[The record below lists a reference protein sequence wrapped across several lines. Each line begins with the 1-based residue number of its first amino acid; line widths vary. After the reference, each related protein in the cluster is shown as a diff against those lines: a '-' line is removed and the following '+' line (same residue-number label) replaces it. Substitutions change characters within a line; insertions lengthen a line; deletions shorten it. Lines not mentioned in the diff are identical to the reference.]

1 MDVDRLNSQE
11 LAKLRGEEVVY
22 EASAWGKEPF
32 LKALQRGCT
41 GAQGDAWP
49 RCLLWR
55 CLLTTFWCCPCS
67 SKEAAVEGWSPGT
80 ILACLLVSKCEPAF
94 VTCACLL
101 RQVILLRNLRGN
113 DRTDRSIQ
121 LCNGSRGQVIG
132 FAKDEEEED
141 AEVVPVVEFETA
153 GTA

>member
-1 MDVDRLNSQE
+1 MLYARNMDVDRLNSQE

-55 CLLTTFWCCPCS
+55 CLLTTFCVVR
-67 SKEAAVEGWSPGT
+67 AAPKKLRLKVGAQVPFWR
-80 ILACLLVSKCEPAF
+80 ACLC
-94 VTCACLL
+94 
-101 RQVILLRNLRGN
+101 QV
-113 DRTDRSIQ
+113 
-121 LCNGSRGQVIG
+121 
-132 FAKDEEEED
+132 
-141 AEVVPVVEFETA
+141 
-153 GTA
+153 